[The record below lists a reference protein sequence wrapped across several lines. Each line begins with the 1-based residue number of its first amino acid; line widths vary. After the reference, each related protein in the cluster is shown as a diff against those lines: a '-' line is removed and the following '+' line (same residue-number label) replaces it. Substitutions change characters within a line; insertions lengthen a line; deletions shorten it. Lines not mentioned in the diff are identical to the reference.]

1 MYDLAT
7 DSVKVTDFGIA
18 RITDSSKTKT
28 GLVLGTPSFMSPEQI
43 AGKKIDGRSD
53 LYSLGVMLYQMLAGV
68 LPFRGESMAE
78 LMYKIANEPAP
89 DVRLVQP
96 AISEKLAS
104 LVALSIGK
112 LPADRF
118 QDGDS
123 FAAELRALGAGA
135 NVSAGAGDVGAVAL
149 AVTSFAAADVASG
162 AVQPS
167 PEFEATVV
175 HVKQVASF
183 ERTVVS
189 RAVDNTRGSTG
200 DTQETDIQL

>member
-1 MYDLAT
+1 M
-7 DSVKVTDFGIA
+7 
-18 RITDSSKTKT
+18 
-28 GLVLGTPSFMSPEQI
+28 P
-43 AGKKIDGRSD
+43 
-53 LYSLGVMLYQMLAGV
+53 
-68 LPFRGESMAE
+68 
-78 LMYKIANEPAP
+78 
-89 DVRLVQP
+89 
-96 AISEKLAS
+96 
-104 LVALSIGK
+104 
-112 LPADRF
+112 
-118 QDGDS
+118 
-123 FAAELRALGAGA
+123 